1 VLRLLLGWSPAFEVP
16 VLSRPAHAAAGHHH
30 AASQASSGGSFAGLG
45 ALLLALPGIPLTLI
59 INFVQIRS
67 NPQAG
72 VTAHLGRSLLIALI
86 LPALQ
91 IGLLI
96 AVSVFRL

>member
-1 VLRLLLGWSPAFEVP
+1 MKYLLCLGFPMLVQTMVTFIV
-16 VLSRPAHAAAGHHH
+16 
-30 AASQASSGGSFAGLG
+30 SQASSGGSFAGLG
-45 ALLLALPGIPLTLI
+45 AMLFALLGVPLTLI

-67 NPQAG
+67 YPQAG
-72 VTAHLGRSLLIALI
+72 LLAHFSRSFLLALI

-96 AVSVFRL
+96 AVSVFRH